1 MNVYKA
7 VRDNMAVFLNPDK
20 FDEFLNR
27 GYLIYKVQDLENE
40 NLDKLLSAD
49 EIETLKNVSSKCAI
63 VPATQQLSIIR
74 KLLQHTEDGHFA
86 LGQLH

>member
-49 EIETLKNVSSKCAI
+49 EIETLKNGD
-63 VPATQQLSIIR
+63 T
-74 KLLQHTEDGHFA
+74 
-86 LGQLH
+86 GQSFIMQKGVDEIDDNTSDP

>member
-49 EIETLKNVSSKCAI
+49 EIETLKNGD
-63 VPATQQLSIIR
+63 T
-74 KLLQHTEDGHFA
+74 
-86 LGQLH
+86 GQSFIMQKGVAEIDDNTSEP

>member
-49 EIETLKNVSSKCAI
+49 EIETLKNGD
-63 VPATQQLSIIR
+63 T
-74 KLLQHTEDGHFA
+74 
-86 LGQLH
+86 GQSFIMQKGVDEIDNNTSDP

>member
-49 EIETLKNVSSKCAI
+49 EIETLKNGD
-63 VPATQQLSIIR
+63 T
-74 KLLQHTEDGHFA
+74 
-86 LGQLH
+86 GQSFIMQKGVDEIDDNTSEP

>member
-49 EIETLKNVSSKCAI
+49 EIEALKNGD
-63 VPATQQLSIIR
+63 T
-74 KLLQHTEDGHFA
+74 
-86 LGQLH
+86 GQSFIMQKGVDEIDDNTSDP